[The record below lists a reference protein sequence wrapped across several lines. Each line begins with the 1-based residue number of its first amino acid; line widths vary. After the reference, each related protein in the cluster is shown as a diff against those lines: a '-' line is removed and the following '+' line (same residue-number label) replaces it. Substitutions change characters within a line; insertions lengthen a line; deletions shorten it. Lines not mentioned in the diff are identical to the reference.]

1 MQQHSI
7 VLLVQ
12 KMEVSY
18 AKEIQKYLAL
28 SKKQRTEKL
37 YKLIATAK
45 NEEQLQKELLFK
57 KLFGKS
63 YSDKGDYLWRNEIR
77 LLKEELEK
85 FVIQTE
91 HENISKNNEAYNNW
105 LLIHAYDRLKFS
117 DGMDEIYNTLISE
130 KDDFASY
137 NFVLD
142 ACMLQL
148 NNLHYKISDLAK
160 RMNQYP
166 ELIQQ
171 STQVLNDMISTYC
184 AKLNQFKMYHNW
196 LAYSHNNEYHESLFL
211 DEYHLQLIKNPI
223 SNFYNNYAQ
232 SITITSDP
240 NAFTK
245 QLNFLNEAIEIIK
258 PLSEKNKLLKEAQ
271 FQAIMA
277 KGRELSANG
286 FFLEAHEILSSIRQ
300 EAQLMNVHFR
310 TVFYVNFITNLVK
323 CKFYKEALFIL
334 ENEFTNENPL
344 YKNMLLYNKLICYL
358 YLRDTENLNKYI
370 SYDLDAAPFPQ
381 NYMLKV
387 IKSAYFYLIK
397 EFDTA
402 LSIINSLLQ
411 GKSSDNMLYYKPIS
425 NSYKLLYS
433 LAAKNCL
440 LKKWSISDC
449 EKIKKSIQE
458 FDKTSTVE
466 FRNVSVFL
474 WLKDETSKILHQ
486 NCVELN

>member
-1 MQQHSI
+1 MQQHPI

-12 KMEVSY
+12 KIEATY
-18 AKEIQKYLAL
+18 AKEVLKYLAV

-37 YKLIATAK
+37 YKLIASAK
-45 NEEQLQKELLFK
+45 NEEQLQKELLYK
-57 KLFGKS
+57 KLFGKT
-63 YSDKGDYLWRNEIR
+63 YSEKGDYLWRNEIR

-85 FVIQTE
+85 FLIQVE
-91 HENISKNNEAYNNW
+91 HENISKNNEAYNSW
-105 LLIHAYDRLKFS
+105 LLIHAYDRLKFTS
-117 DGMDEIYNTLISE
+117 GMDDIFDSLLQTKENY
-130 KDDFASY
+130 ASY

-142 ACMLQL
+142 ACLLQL

-171 STQVLNDMISTYC
+171 STHVLNDMISAYC

-196 LAYSHNNEYHESLFL
+196 LAYSHNNEYRESLLL
-211 DEYHLQLIKNPI
+211 DEYHLSLTKNPI

-245 QLNFLNEAIEIIK
+245 QLFYLNEAIQIIQ
-258 PLSEKNKLLKEAQ
+258 PLAAKNKLLKEAQ
-271 FQAIMA
+271 FQVIMA

-286 FFLEAHEILSSIRQ
+286 FFLEAHEILNSIRQ

-323 CKFYKEALFIL
+323 CKFYKEALYIL
-334 ENEFTNENPL
+334 ENEFSNENPL

-358 YLRDTENLNKYI
+358 YLRDTENLSKYI

-387 IKSAYFYLIK
+387 IKSAYFYLIN

-411 GKSSDNMLYYKPIS
+411 AKSSEKMQYYKPIS
-425 NSYKLLYS
+425 SLYKLLFTLS
-433 LAAKNCL
+433 VKNKIHKKWPATDIQK
-440 LKKWSISDC
+440 LKK
-449 EKIKKSIQE
+449 EIQLFE
-458 FDKTSTVE
+458 ETSTIE
-466 FRNVSVFL
+466 FKNVSVAR
-474 WLKDETSKILHQ
+474 WLNDE
-486 NCVELN
+486 VERIFH